1 MIDLFNLESIDFGV
15 FFFFFIKKME
25 DGELEFSNQE
35 VFSSSDV
42 VGGLPP
48 SNGSIDSFFDGLLM
62 DSHHQHQHQHQQGAC
77 THTHTCNNS
86 TGTADNTHSH
96 TCFHVHTKVLPEDSD
111 EKVSTDDTAESCG
124 KNGEKRPLGNR
135 EAVRKYREKKKAKA
149 ASLEDECSR
158 LRGLNQQLV
167 KRLQS
172 QGALEAEV
180 SRLKCLLV
188 DLRGRIDGEI
198 GSFPYQKPN
207 VPSFSHM
214 LMNPCNV
221 ECGDEVYCLQD
232 GFGGSSQGGVSIND
246 GCGFDQ
252 LQQCVANQNL
262 IGNGNG
268 SFNSSANASA
278 SNKRKGRDSSPF
290 SLGFLGNCETLR

>member
-1 MIDLFNLESIDFGV
+1 
-15 FFFFFIKKME
+15 ME
-25 DGELEFSNQE
+25 DGELEFSNNQE

-42 VGGLPP
+42 GGLPP
-48 SNGSIDSFFDGLLM
+48 TSCSMDTFFDGLLM
-62 DSHHQHQHQHQQGAC
+62 DSNAAC

-86 TGTADNTHSH
+86 NGTDNNHSH
-96 TCFHVHTKVLPEDSD
+96 TCFHVHSKIVTEDSD

-124 KNGEKRPLGNR
+124 KKGDKRPLGNR

-158 LRGLNQQLV
+158 LKGLNQQLV
-167 KRLQS
+167 KRLQN

-207 VPSFSHM
+207 IPSFSH

-221 ECGDEVYCLQD
+221 QCDDEVYCLQH
-232 GFGGSSQGGVSIND
+232 GFDNSQEGGGGGSINGQGLS
-246 GCGFDQ
+246 GCDFDQ
-252 LQQCVANQNL
+252 LQCMTDHNL
-262 IGNGNG
+262 VGNGNGNGNG
-268 SFNSSANASA
+268 SFTSA
-278 SNKRKGRDSSPF
+278 SNKRKAGHRGPKAA
-290 SLGFLGNCETLR
+290 

>member
-1 MIDLFNLESIDFGV
+1 
-15 FFFFFIKKME
+15 ME

-62 DSHHQHQHQHQQGAC
+62 DSHHQHQHQQGGC

-86 TGTADNTHSH
+86 TGTTDNTHSH

-172 QGALEAEV
+172 QSALEGEV

-207 VPSFSHM
+207 IPSFSH
-214 LMNPCNV
+214 LVNPCNV
-221 ECGDEVYCLQD
+221 QCEDEVYCLGD
-232 GFGGSSQGGVSIND
+232 GFGGGGNSQEGGGGASINEQGLS
-246 GCGFDQ
+246 GCDFDQ
-252 LQQCVANQNL
+252 LQCMTDQNL
-262 IGNGNG
+262 NG
-268 SFNSSANASA
+268 SFNSANVSAT
-278 SNKRKGRDSSPF
+278 NKRKGGHRGPK
-290 SLGFLGNCETLR
+290 GA